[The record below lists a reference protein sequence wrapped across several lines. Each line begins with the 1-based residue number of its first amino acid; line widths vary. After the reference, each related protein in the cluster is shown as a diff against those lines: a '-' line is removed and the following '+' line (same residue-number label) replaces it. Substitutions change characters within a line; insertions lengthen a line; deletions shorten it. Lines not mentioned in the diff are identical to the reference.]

1 MTSRMIARSVCT
13 FFGLCALAF
22 SQPRP
27 LDNIASRQYQHEVR
41 PLRLALDR
49 WLQTMGL
56 QEMGLSVRLVK
67 ADDLAPNS
75 CGMSTYDVH
84 GLVGEIDVLRSDE
97 YVNLPGCLDGVDV
110 PKDQLNTVI
119 HEVMHMVL
127 DLHVSDEAKVV
138 AISEVIQPRTRR
150 HK

>member
-1 MTSRMIARSVCT
+1 
-13 FFGLCALAF
+13 
-22 SQPRP
+22 
-27 LDNIASRQYQHEVR
+27 
-41 PLRLALDR
+41 
-49 WLQTMGL
+49 
-56 QEMGLSVRLVK
+56 
-67 ADDLAPNS
+67 
-75 CGMSTYDVH
+75 MSTYDLRS
-84 GLVGEIDVLRSDE
+84 LVGEIDVLRSDE

-138 AISEVIQPRTRR
+138 AISEVIQPRWR